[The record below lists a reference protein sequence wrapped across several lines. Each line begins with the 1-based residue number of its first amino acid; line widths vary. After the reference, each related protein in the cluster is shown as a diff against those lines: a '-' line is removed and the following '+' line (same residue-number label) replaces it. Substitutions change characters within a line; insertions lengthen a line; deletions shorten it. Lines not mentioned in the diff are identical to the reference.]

1 MRSFA
6 ASEKELKHRRNKA
19 ISSSSD
25 KDKVVISIMSVK
37 EFFAFANIKL
47 AVIEFLKSKADFEN
61 LHEKYKKPF
70 RALLN
75 KH

>member
-1 MRSFA
+1 
-6 ASEKELKHRRNKA
+6 
-19 ISSSSD
+19 
-25 KDKVVISIMSVK
+25 MSVK